1 MMFAMCGCHSC
12 LDKTNKESLSAIQS
26 SIFTV
31 CLDGAMPAD
40 EIYDRSAGV
49 QVLYGGGSQWNSG
62 NRWFDKCLQL
72 IIGEDGTCG
81 ANLTHYTADG
91 TTMMSLLGHTLAGMK
106 KPQLTQSPMEP
117 LPVPKKLHFNI
128 TPDIKKDLEEAK
140 LHMDKLARDT
150 DLVVRIFD
158 HFGKNVL
165 KAHKM
170 SPDAFIQMALQLA
183 YYRMHQRFTVLE
195 EPVSLRMFRLGR
207 ICNVNTNSPAA
218 VTFVKAFDDP
228 QKENSEKVDLLE
240 KALKAHTRDIVMVTS
255 KNGIQSIIGPYKR
268 GAMNMSYSIMDDH
281 IKLCWVTV
289 DTSNNCTEV
298 KAGSMIQALEDALLD
313 MRTLIQQTSRPEL

>member
-1 MMFAMCGCHSC
+1 
-12 LDKTNKESLSAIQS
+12 
-26 SIFTV
+26 
-31 CLDGAMPAD
+31 
-40 EIYDRSAGV
+40 
-49 QVLYGGGSQWNSG
+49 
-62 NRWFDKCLQL
+62 
-72 IIGEDGTCG
+72 
-81 ANLTHYTADG
+81 
-91 TTMMSLLGHTLAGMK
+91 MMSLLGHTLAGMK